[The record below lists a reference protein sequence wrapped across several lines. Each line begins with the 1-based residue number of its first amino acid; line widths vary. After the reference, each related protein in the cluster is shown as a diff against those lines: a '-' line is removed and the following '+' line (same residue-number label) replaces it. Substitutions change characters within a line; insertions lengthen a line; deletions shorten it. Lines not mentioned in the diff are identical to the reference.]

1 MRRRLEDQLELEIR
15 KIDKLETALRSLNYD
30 TLVKVKES
38 IAKEA
43 AEREKE
49 KECKSDRSVDL
60 EKEKSASPPKTAT
73 SPSLAS
79 SPLTSG
85 AEYHRLNYSMA
96 MGRAMDRPLF
106 PVNLPTSL
114 PHSVSPS
121 Y

>member
-1 MRRRLEDQLELEIR
+1 M
-15 KIDKLETALRSLNYD
+15 
-30 TLVKVKES
+30 
-38 IAKEA
+38 EA
-43 AEREKE
+43 ADREKE
-49 KECKSDRSVDL
+49 KECKSDPGSDL
-60 EKEKSASPPKTAT
+60 EKEKSTSPPKMAS

-79 SPLTSG
+79 SPLAPAG
-85 AEYHRLNYSMA
+85 AEYHSLNYSMA